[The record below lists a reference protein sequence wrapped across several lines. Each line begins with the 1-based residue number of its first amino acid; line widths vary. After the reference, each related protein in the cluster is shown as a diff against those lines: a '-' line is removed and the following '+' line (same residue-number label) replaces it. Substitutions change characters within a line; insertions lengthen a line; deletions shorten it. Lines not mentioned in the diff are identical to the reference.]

1 MAAFIHHISGF
12 CLINKNLPIELSK
25 EALVIYP
32 SLEVSSEMVMHLT
45 KSDVLSKF
53 LTTRADVKLVAR
65 QSKSTRLFL
74 FDSHQGRRVPL
85 SIMRSLL
92 IFHFQSYSRYFV

>member
-1 MAAFIHHISGF
+1 M
-12 CLINKNLPIELSK
+12 INKNLPIELSK

-53 LTTRADVKLVAR
+53 LKTRADVKLVAR

-74 FDSHQGRRVPL
+74 FDSHQGW
-85 SIMRSLL
+85 IIDEF
-92 IFHFQSYSRYFV
+92 IFHINIQSCLISKSRIFMWKPIS